1 MRYDN
6 CVKTMVFADYSLQLP
21 RELFDSVYDK
31 FDGHTWYIQNVL
43 NRLYGYNRDMEKK
56 PVLYAVEQIYGR
68 MAEEYGILVM
78 RINVHY
84 NLI

>member
-1 MRYDN
+1 MCKDN
-6 CVKTMVFADYSLQLP
+6 GFADYSLQLP